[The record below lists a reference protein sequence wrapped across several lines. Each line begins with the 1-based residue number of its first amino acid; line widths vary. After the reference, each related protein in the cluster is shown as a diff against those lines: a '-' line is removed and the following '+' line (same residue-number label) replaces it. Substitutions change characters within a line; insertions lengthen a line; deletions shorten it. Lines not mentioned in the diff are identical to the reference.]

1 MSKIL
6 SAGFAR
12 LWKSKLFYSELFVS
26 CFLSAVASC
35 TQFREVRNW
44 DAIIP
49 LEHALFNCTPFIL
62 FFAASF
68 IALFTGSEY
77 SDGTIR
83 NKLIVGHG
91 RFDVYL
97 SEFIVNSAAL
107 LIIFFGQ
114 ILTAFVLG
122 LPMFGFFTV
131 PVTEILLQ
139 LFDAVLM
146 IIAMSALFTMLAMLI
161 NSKSSSTAI
170 CLILVCALF
179 LAGMILQSSLSEPE
193 IRESYLMLS
202 VDGELIMGDP
212 EPNPYYISGVKR
224 QVYQFLFDFIP
235 MGQAIHVADLS
246 FAWYYSLYSLL
257 LVAITTVPGLFLFRR
272 KDIK

>member
-1 MSKIL
+1 MNKLL

-12 LWKSKLFYSELFVS
+12 LWKSKLFYVEIIIS
-26 CFLSAVASC
+26 CGLASVASC
-35 TQFREVRNW
+35 SQFREVIKW
-44 DAIIP
+44 GAIIP

-62 FFAASF
+62 FFAAAF

-83 NKLIVGHG
+83 NKLIVGHT

-107 LIIFFGQ
+107 LIICFSQ
-114 ILTAFVLG
+114 ILTALVLG

-131 PVTEILLQ
+131 PVTVILLQ

-146 IIAMSALFTMLAMLI
+146 IIAMTALFTMLAMLI
-161 NSKSSSTAI
+161 SSKSGSTAI
-170 CLILVCALF
+170 CLIFVCVLF
-179 LAGMILQSSLSEPE
+179 LVGMILQSALSEPE
-193 IRESYLMLS
+193 IRESYMMLS
-202 VDGELIMGDP
+202 VDGQLIVGDP
-212 EPNPYYISGVKR
+212 EPNPYYISGLKR
-224 QVYQFLFDFIP
+224 KVYQFLFDFIP

-246 FAWYYSLYSLL
+246 FAWYYSVYSLI
-257 LVAITTVPGLFLFRR
+257 LVAITTVPGLLLFRR

>member
-1 MSKIL
+1 MNKLL

-12 LWKSKLFYSELFVS
+12 LWKSRLFYLEIVIS
-26 CFLSAVASC
+26 CGLAAIASC

-44 DAIIP
+44 GAIIP
-49 LEHALFNCTPFIL
+49 LEHAFFNCTPFIL
-62 FFAASF
+62 FFAPSF

-83 NKLIVGHG
+83 NKLIVGNT

-97 SEFIVNSAAL
+97 SEFIVNSAAM
-107 LIIFFGQ
+107 LIVYMAQLIV
-114 ILTAFVLG
+114 AFALG

-131 PVTEILLQ
+131 PITEILLQ

-146 IIAMSALFTMLAMLI
+146 VIGLSALFTMLTLLI
-161 NSKSSSTAI
+161 SSKSGNAVI
-170 CLILVCALF
+170 CLVLVCVLF
-179 LAGMILQSSLSEPE
+179 VVGMMLQSALYEPE
-193 IRESYLMLS
+193 INANYMTLNDEGQVVM
-202 VDGELIMGDP
+202 GEP
-212 EPNPYYISGVKR
+212 YPNPRYISGVKR
-224 QVYQFLFDFIP
+224 QVYQFIFDFIP

-246 FAWYYSLYSLL
+246 FAWYYSLYSLSL
-257 LVAITTVPGLFLFRR
+257 IAITTVPGLLLFRR